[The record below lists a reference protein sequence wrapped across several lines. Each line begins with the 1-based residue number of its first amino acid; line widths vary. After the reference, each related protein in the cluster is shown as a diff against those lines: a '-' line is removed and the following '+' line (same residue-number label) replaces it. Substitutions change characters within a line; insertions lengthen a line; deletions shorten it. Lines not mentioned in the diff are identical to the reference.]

1 MQTLCLI
8 IYCSTPIMVLSVVVF
23 VMNLILH
30 WFLIN
35 LLLAVG
41 ALAFILKNNKGLFKY
56 LLKG

>member
-1 MQTLCLI
+1 
-8 IYCSTPIMVLSVVVF
+8 MVLSVVVF